1 MMTRS
6 PALWLRRGALAAML
20 ALVASRTS
28 AEPAPAVPRLG
39 INLAGPADWNT
50 ELPFVDVFRLSRAWI
65 SQRQGQPWGK
75 GPELQLDARGWVRAL
90 EPDCWAET
98 PLCTIEGG
106 HYPSGRYTVLY
117 EGKGRLEVVHATQVV
132 ERSEGRLLIDVDASK
147 GGFFLQIRETDPA
160 NPVRNIRVIMP
171 GFAQTYGKDPWHPA
185 FLKRWQGFATLR
197 FMDFMHTNGST
208 IRTWDERPQLADA
221 TFTRKGV
228 PLELLC
234 DLCNRLDA
242 DAWFCMPHLAD
253 DDYVRQF
260 ARQAKQL
267 LEPQRRVT
275 VEFSNEVW
283 NGMFAQSR
291 WAGEQGIKLQFA
303 EKAWEAA
310 WRYTAYRSVQIFRLW
325 EEEFGGRERLVRVLP
340 TQAVNPYVSE
350 RIVEFQEAYKNA
362 DALAVAPYVGM
373 NVKPDAA
380 AEVLALGLDGLF
392 ARLQKQVLPET
403 LGHLQKQQAVARKCG
418 LKLVA
423 YEGGQHLV
431 GVQGGENN
439 NDLTALFQRANR
451 DPRMGQ
457 LYTAYL
463 DGWAAAGGDL
473 FCVFSS
479 VGRWSKWGSWGL
491 LEYYDEPPADQPK
504 FVAVME
510 WARRHGQKVSRPGS
524 TP

>member
-1 MMTRS
+1 MVTLS

-20 ALVASRTS
+20 VWVASPAA
-28 AEPAPAVPRLG
+28 AEPAPAGPRLG
-39 INLAGPADWNT
+39 IN
-50 ELPFVDVFRLSRAWI
+50 
-65 SQRQGQPWGK
+65 
-75 GPELQLDARGWVRAL
+75 
-90 EPDCWAET
+90 
-98 PLCTIEGG
+98 
-106 HYPSGRYTVLY
+106 
-117 EGKGRLEVVHATQVV
+117 
-132 ERSEGRLLIDVDASK
+132 
-147 GGFFLQIRETDPA
+147 
-160 NPVRNIRVIMP
+160 
-171 GFAQTYGKDPWHPA
+171 
-185 FLKRWQGFATLR
+185 
-197 FMDFMHTNGST
+197 
-208 IRTWDERPQLADA
+208 
-221 TFTRKGV
+221 
-228 PLELLC
+228 
-234 DLCNRLDA
+234 
-242 DAWFCMPHLAD
+242 LAD

-303 EKAWEAA
+303 EKPWEAA
-310 WRYTAYRSVQIFRLW
+310 WRYTAYRSVQTFKLW

-350 RIVEFQEAYKNA
+350 RIVEFQEAYQSA
-362 DALAVAPYVGM
+362 DALAIAPYVGM

-380 AEVLALGLDGLF
+380 AGVLALGLGGLF
-392 ARLQKQVLPET
+392 ARLQTQVLPET
-403 LGHLQKQQAVARKCG
+403 LEHLRKQQAVARKYG

-431 GVQGGENN
+431 GVQGGENHS
-439 NDLTALFQRANR
+439 DLTALFQQANR

-473 FCVFSS
+473 LCVFSS

-510 WARRHGQKVSRPGS
+510 WARRHGQKVSWPGS